1 MELALEADVYVP
13 NVDETGNYVD
23 KPPYQKGIYCPCASR
38 KDKLYSTPQQFSLH
52 TKTKSHIRWIQD
64 LNFNKSNY
72 YKECIELHETIK
84 NQRQII
90 AKLDI
95 ELQNRTN
102 TINILTQHI
111 TQAQKKEE
119 GNIVNDLLDMN

>member
-23 KPPYQKGIYCPCASR
+23 KPPYKKGIYCPCASR
-38 KDKLYSTPQQFSLH
+38 KDKLYNTTQQFSLH
-52 TKTKSHIRWIQD
+52 TKTKTHMRWMQD

-90 AKLDI
+90 AKFDI

-102 TINILTQHI
+102 TINILTQQI
-111 TQAQKKEE
+111 TQSQKKC
-119 GNIVNDLLDMN
+119 GVMVSDLLDMN

>member
-13 NVDETGNYVD
+13 NVDEAGNYVD
-23 KPPYQKGIYCPCASR
+23 KPPHKKGIYCPCASR
-38 KDKLYSTPQQFSLH
+38 KDKLYNTTQQFALH
-52 TKTKSHIRWIQD
+52 TKTKSHIRWMQD

-90 AKLDI
+90 AQLDI
-95 ELQNRTN
+95 ELQHRTN

-111 TQAQKKEE
+111 TQAQKKGVVE
-119 GNIVNDLLDMN
+119 DLLDMN

>member
-90 AKLDI
+90 AQFDI
-95 ELQNRTN
+95 ELQHRTN

-111 TQAQKKEE
+111 TQQALKKGVVE
-119 GNIVNDLLDMN
+119 DLLDMN